1 MNKIDKKQLKAE
13 FLESKPLMGVLT
25 IYNSAENKTYIADS
39 LNLTAL
45 SNRIRFM
52 LNMGQFDN
60 KNLQADW
67 NRLGEGNFLF
77 ENAVIIP
84 FENDKIID
92 YKKVVLHAAAEL
104 KSKVSE
110 TTSIY

>member
-25 IYNSAENKTYIADS
+25 IYNRAENKTYIADS
-39 LNLTAL
+39 MNLKAL

-52 LNMGQFDN
+52 LNMGQFD
-60 KNLQADW
+60 KKSLQEDW

-92 YKKVVLHAAAEL
+92 YKKVVHHATTEW